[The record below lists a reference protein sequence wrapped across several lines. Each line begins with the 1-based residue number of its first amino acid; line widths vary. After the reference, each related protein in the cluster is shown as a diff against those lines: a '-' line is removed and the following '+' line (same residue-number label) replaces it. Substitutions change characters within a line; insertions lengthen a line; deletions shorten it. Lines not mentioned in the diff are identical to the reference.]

1 MLLWV
6 VCSYRFNSH
15 KIVAAM
21 NNLLRAN
28 TARALTRYNAP
39 VSATAAV
46 DVCFTSRR
54 SIGSL
59 ATISS
64 CAHHVSSPINYNNC
78 TQTITP
84 NNNTTISNCRTM
96 ATGTRGARGH
106 GWLKKYR
113 AGLGGRHLQGRWHF
127 RNVDE
132 LNAVND
138 DVFAMND
145 SSTSNATDNLAYFD
159 IIVGGEEARRVVI
172 ELASAALPKTT
183 ENFKLLCKEK
193 GSSNK
198 EDSGDTIGGYEST
211 MVYKIEKT
219 VGLCMGD
226 IVSND
231 GTGGRCHPKSGTY
244 MNPYSFED
252 EGHLISHTGPGIVS
266 MMSPGVHRNDSRF
279 LITTT
284 DAPQL
289 DGRFVAFGRVVN
301 GMDVIEDINTG
312 VFTKRG
318 RPTVEIKIVGCG
330 VLDGNEGGEEQIAA

>member
-1 MLLWV
+1 M
-6 VCSYRFNSH
+6 
-15 KIVAAM
+15 M
-21 NNLLRAN
+21 NHLLRAN

-39 VSATAAV
+39 VSATTAAV

-59 ATISS
+59 ATANSS
-64 CAHHVSSPINYNNC
+64 CAHHVSSPPPNYNNY
-78 TQTITP
+78 TQRTIIP
-84 NNNTTISNCRTM
+84 NNNNNTTIPNCRTM

-127 RNVDE
+127 RDVDE

-138 DVFAMND
+138 DVFAMNNTFD
-145 SSTSNATDNLAYFD
+145 TSNATDNFAYLD
-159 IIVGGEEARRVVI
+159 ISVGGEEARRVVI

-193 GSSNK
+193 GSANNE
-198 EDSGDTIGGYEST
+198 EDGDSIGGYEST

-231 GTGGRCHPKSGTY
+231 GTGGRCHPKCGTY
-244 MNPYSFED
+244 MQPYSFED

-289 DGRFVAFGRVVN
+289 DGRFVAFGRVKE

-318 RPTVEIKIVGCG
+318 RPTVDIKIVGCG
-330 VLDGNEGGEEQIAA
+330 VLDGNEGGEEQVAA

>member
-1 MLLWV
+1 
-6 VCSYRFNSH
+6 
-15 KIVAAM
+15 M
-21 NNLLRAN
+21 NHLLRAN
-28 TARALTRYNAP
+28 TARALARYNAP

-59 ATISS
+59 ATTISS
-64 CAHHVSSPINYNNC
+64 CAHHVSSAPTKYNNC

-84 NNNTTISNCRTM
+84 NSNNTIIPTNRTM

-138 DVFAMND
+138 DVFAMNN
-145 SSTSNATDNLAYFD
+145 STSKEDDNLAYLD
-159 IIVGGEEARRVVI
+159 ISVGGEEARRVVI

-193 GSSNK
+193 GTANN
-198 EDSGDTIGGYEST
+198 EDEDIIGGYEST

-231 GTGGRCHPKSGTY
+231 GTGGRCHPNSGTY
-244 MNPYSFED
+244 MQPYSFED

-266 MMSPGVHRNDSRF
+266 MMSPGVHRNDSRV

>member
-1 MLLWV
+1 
-6 VCSYRFNSH
+6 
-15 KIVAAM
+15 M

-28 TARALTRYNAP
+28 TTRALTRYNAP

-46 DVCFTSRR
+46 DVCFTSR
-54 SIGSL
+54 SVGSL
-59 ATISS
+59 ATAISS
-64 CAHHVSSPINYNNC
+64 CAHHVSSSPTNYYNNC

-84 NNNTTISNCRTM
+84 NNINIIIPTNRTM

-145 SSTSNATDNLAYFD
+145 SSTSKEDDNLAYLD
-159 IIVGGEEARRVVI
+159 ISVGGEESRRVVI

-193 GSSNK
+193 GSSANK
-198 EDSGDTIGGYEST
+198 EDEDIIGGYEST

-244 MNPYSFED
+244 MQPYSFED

-289 DGRFVAFGRVVN
+289 DGRFVAFGRVRD
-301 GMDVIEDINTG
+301 GMDVIEDINSG

-330 VLDGNEGGEEQIAA
+330 VLDGNEGGEEQVAA